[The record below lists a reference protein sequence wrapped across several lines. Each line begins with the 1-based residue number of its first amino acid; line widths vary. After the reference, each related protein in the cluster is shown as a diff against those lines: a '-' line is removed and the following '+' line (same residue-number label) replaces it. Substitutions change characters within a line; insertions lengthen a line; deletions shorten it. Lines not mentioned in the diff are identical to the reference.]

1 MEIFI
6 TSFAQ
11 VPDPRASNARH
22 DLVELLFIAFVAV
35 LCGAK
40 TCVEMAEF
48 GRAKTA
54 FFKKVLG
61 LEHGIPSHDTFS
73 TVFRML
79 DPKAFEAAFRRFMA
93 AFGAALAKP
102 AGRSDVVAI
111 DGKSLRRAYDTGK
124 AHAPKIVV
132 SAFAAEM
139 RMTLSCLAAQDGDEV
154 SAALELLGLVDLEGK
169 IVTADALHC
178 HRRMAEGIVGRG
190 GDYCLALKGNQDSLR
205 SDAGAC
211 FLKMKKT
218 HPTAETTERGHGR
231 IETRRA
237 AVVAAGDLGDYHQFP
252 GLKAFGRIESTR
264 RLASK
269 TETEVRLFA
278 LSRQLSSAELLRVAR
293 AHWVIE
299 NALHWE
305 LDVVVAEDTAR
316 NRRDHG
322 PQNLAVLR
330 RLALNVARADQTK
343 GSLAGKLRQ
352 AGWNDDFLLNL
363 LSQTR

>member
-1 MEIFI
+1 LELFI
-6 TSFAQ
+6 TSFSQ

-22 DLVELLFIAFVAV
+22 ALVEILFIAFVAV

-40 TCVEMAEF
+40 SCVEMADF
-48 GRAKTA
+48 GRAKLA
-54 FFKKVLG
+54 FFKQMLD

-79 DPKAFEAAFRRFMA
+79 DPKAFEASFRRFMA
-93 AFGAALAKP
+93 AFGASLAKP
-102 AGRSDVVAI
+102 AGPYDVIAI
-111 DGKSLRRAYDTGK
+111 DGKALKRAYDAGK
-124 AHAPKIVV
+124 AHAPRMMV

-139 RMTLSCLAAQDGDEV
+139 RMTLSCLAAENGDEV
-154 SAALELLGLVDLEGK
+154 SAALELLGLIDLKGK

-178 HRRMAEGIVGRG
+178 HRRMAEGVIARG
-190 GDYCLALKGNQDSLR
+190 GDYCLALKGNQDSLQ

-211 FLKMKKT
+211 FLTMKKT
-218 HPTAETTERGHGR
+218 CPAAATTERSRGR

-237 AVVAAGDLGDYHQFP
+237 VVVAAGDLGDYHQFP
-252 GLKAFGRIESTR
+252 GLKAFGRIESAR
-264 RLASK
+264 RAAGK
-269 TETEVRLFA
+269 TQSEVRLFA
-278 LSRQLSSAELLRVAR
+278 LSRKLAPAQLLRVAR
-293 AHWVIE
+293 AHWAIE

-305 LDVVVAEDTAR
+305 LDVVVGEDAAR

-352 AGWNDDFLLNL
+352 AGWNDQCLLNL